1 MLFNIKHM
9 RTWWPLATLIAT
21 LALAG
26 CSDDD
31 RKGIITPD
39 SLNQV
44 GSGEM
49 FHGAEWAT
57 IKNLD
62 PRGEQCIDCHGKS
75 ADMSPNGKLAH
86 NIGLQKFQTHQEM
99 GVDGLKILTTSID
112 ADKDKGIVEVNLSK
126 ALPADANFNMVFA
139 KLAPRIRHVRGHDWQ
154 NYLNAASSRSADNEK
169 AVIAHGVSPQR
180 AQGDFINVSTDRKKL
195 TFDLKQGFGWGEH
208 TFNVTDE
215 DSVIHSLTV
224 VGTKVTIPDLASHVS
239 CYAANEN
246 SHQIE
251 DSNNNKIIC
260 WWPDGSHLPS
270 GVFVSDAND
279 FIVAYEKEYTHRIGL
294 AVRATIQGSPA
305 FNTWYD
311 FIPNQPNVVINDAW
325 RKKYN
330 DDFLA
335 IDWRNNPTDPT
346 DPHGQIAST
355 AFQELP
361 ASREIVD
368 IQSCNSCHDSL
379 TRHGDRS
386 EIQLCVTCHNP
397 GNLEPRSGRSIDF
410 KYLVHRIHRGTNLPS
425 QNVAISATDDQSI
438 FDIENTKGGHGL
450 VSGAAT
456 DWTKVRFPQGPTPG
470 AAVGITNCVK
480 CHMGPETKRIVQE
493 FADEIG
499 PGNGYDVQE
508 KLKLAKVTPQG
519 DNWLGV
525 RSIEACRACHD
536 TVIWSRDAGQGDQA
550 DMAKAVPLYGDDYLG
565 IGYEWVHR
573 SGTLGQHPNVT
584 VGTTAVNANGD
595 QFTCGSGGGC
605 HGNTNLQAI
614 NFTQTTAAD
623 NSLTMGDNG
632 SNKIHRRHLRLTRD
646 FIIAER
652 FAIEISDPKVTG
664 TTFTANVNIKDKKT
678 GNNLVFDNDHKTT
691 PDAAIGELSLGTFLS
706 NGYIGWMHNSPDY
719 NHSAGHNNS
728 QPFLDIPGAPA
739 LAPVDWVNGKI
750 TVNLEDIPNDQWATI
765 KDDLANVVGTL
776 FVRANFNE
784 GYNLQA
790 ATVDF
795 RLDNSALAADEGRR
809 KVVDFTAGN
818 GPINVDNV
826 DGWDKHDGA
835 NTQSCSSCHLQLSFH
850 GGLAKNVQACVVC
863 HNPQRTDI
871 NGRSVAS
878 GKAQKDYADGQYE
891 ESLDFKRFVHTIHAA
906 GDGFR
911 MDPLIHDT
919 GFGSPESRPG
929 DTSNSFPGVL
939 NNSQSCHIKNET
951 TGKWTFELDQIPEGM
966 IGSTAITA
974 DWASIVPSGG
984 NYDPDNKRSDFDN
997 HLKMTPIASV
1007 CSSCHDAGNKSK
1019 PNEGRQNANILDG
1032 GPYVGSHWWVMG
1044 GIAPGIVRPNELPS
1058 KTKHQSGL

>member
-1 MLFNIKHM
+1 MLFNIKRM
-9 RTWWPLATLIAT
+9 RTWWPLATLITT
-21 LALAG
+21 LTLAG

-169 AVIAHGVSPQR
+169 AVIALGVSPQR

-335 IDWRNNPTDPT
+335 IDWRTQNPTDE
-346 DPHGQIAST
+346 HGQIAST

-386 EIQLCVTCHNP
+386 ETQLCVTCHNP
-397 GNLEPRSGRSIDF
+397 GNLEPRSGRSVDL
-410 KYLVHRIHRGTNLPS
+410 KQLVHRIHRGTNLPTLASDIVKERDDIS
-425 QNVAISATDDQSI
+425 QKNNA
-438 FDIENTKGGHGL
+438 KGGMGL
-450 VSGAAT
+450 LGKLAT

-470 AAVGITNCVK
+470 DAAGITNCVK
-480 CHMGPETKRIVQE
+480 CHMGPDTQALVSG
-493 FADEIG
+493 FAEELG
-499 PGNGYDVQE
+499 AGEDVQAD
-508 KLKLAKVTPQG
+508 LKLAKVTPQG

-536 TVIWSRDAGQGDQA
+536 SVIWQNSNIEAMEA
-550 DMAKAVPLYGDDYLG
+550 AVPLYGHKYLDV
-565 IGYEWVHR
+565 GYDFVGR
-573 SGTLGQHPNVT
+573 QNNAGQHANQT
-584 VGTTAVNANGD
+584 LTA
-595 QFTCGSGGGC
+595 QFTCGTAGGC
-605 HGNTNLQAI
+605 HGNSKY
-614 NFTQTTAAD
+614 D
-623 NSLTMGDNG
+623 SLDPLTIGVKPSG
-632 SNKIHRRHLRLTRD
+632 TPPIQSAHLKLTRD
-646 FIIAER
+646 YLLAKR
-652 FAIEISDPKVTG
+652 FSVDFVEEPQVSES
-664 TTFTANVNIKDKKT
+664 
-678 GNNLVFDNDHKTT
+678 
-691 PDAAIGELSLGTFLS
+691 GELTALVSVLDRGDLLFLNEGDMSVNVDLGNGTEDVSLRFTGRL
-706 NGYIGWMHNSPDY
+706 GWMRDSPDY
-719 NHSAGHNNS
+719 NHSAGTG
-728 QPFLDIPGAPA
+728 IPG
-739 LAPVDWVNGKI
+739 
-750 TVNLEDIPNDQWATI
+750 
-765 KDDLANVVGTL
+765 
-776 FVRANFNE
+776 
-784 GYNLQA
+784 
-790 ATVDF
+790 
-795 RLDNSALAADEGRR
+795 
-809 KVVDFTAGN
+809 
-818 GPINVDNV
+818 
-826 DGWDKHDGA
+826 
-835 NTQSCSSCHLQLSFH
+835 
-850 GGLAKNVQACVVC
+850 
-863 HNPQRTDI
+863 NP
-871 NGRSVAS
+871 
-878 GKAQKDYADGQYE
+878 
-891 ESLDFKRFVHTIHAA
+891 
-906 GDGFR
+906 
-911 MDPLIHDT
+911 
-919 GFGSPESRPG
+919 
-929 DTSNSFPGVL
+929 
-939 NNSQSCHIKNET
+939 
-951 TGKWTFELDQIPEGM
+951 
-966 IGSTAITA
+966 
-974 DWASIVPSGG
+974 
-984 NYDPDNKRSDFDN
+984 
-997 HLKMTPIASV
+997 
-1007 CSSCHDAGNKSK
+1007 
-1019 PNEGRQNANILDG
+1019 
-1032 GPYVGSHWWVMG
+1032 
-1044 GIAPGIVRPNELPS
+1044 
-1058 KTKHQSGL
+1058 